1 MKVIFD
7 MVDVHFVRLQ
17 REYDLTGN
25 AAAEKEA
32 KRYKQLEQKLAR
44 MADLVWCASTED
56 ERVMNDLAPKTPSV
70 VIPTIQPV
78 SEHVNGFDEREGLL
92 FIGSMSH
99 PPNVDS
105 LAYLAN
111 DVMPLVR
118 KKLPGVKLYV
128 VGSGRHDISSFASAD
143 TLLMGYVPDIES
155 LLASCKLMV
164 APLRFGAG
172 MKGKIG
178 ESLGHGLPVV
188 TTSVGAESIGIRS
201 EVEAMIAD
209 TKEGL
214 ADAIVR
220 AYNDRRLWES
230 MSEKGRDLVRARYS
244 PEVIDGLITE
254 SIERLAK

>member
-1 MKVIFD
+1 
-7 MVDVHFVRLQ
+7 
-17 REYDLTGN
+17 
-25 AAAEKEA
+25 
-32 KRYKQLEQKLAR
+32 
-44 MADLVWCASTED
+44 
-56 ERVMNDLAPKTPSV
+56 MNGLAPKTPSV
-70 VIPTIQPV
+70 VIPTIHTV

-105 LAYLAN
+105 LAYLVE

-118 KKLPGVKLYV
+118 KKLPGVKLHV
-128 VGSGRHDISSFASAD
+128 VGSGRHDISSFASPD
-143 TLLMGYVPDIES
+143 TLIMGYVPDIEPI
-155 LLASCKLMV
+155 LASCKLMV

-188 TTSVGAESIGIRS
+188 TTSIGAESIGIRS

-209 TKEGL
+209 TEQGL

-220 AYNDRRLWES
+220 AYTDKQLWET
-230 MSEKGRDLVRARYS
+230 MSQNGRELVRNRYS
-244 PEVIDGLITE
+244 PEVIDRLITD
-254 SIERLAK
+254 SIERLTKGN